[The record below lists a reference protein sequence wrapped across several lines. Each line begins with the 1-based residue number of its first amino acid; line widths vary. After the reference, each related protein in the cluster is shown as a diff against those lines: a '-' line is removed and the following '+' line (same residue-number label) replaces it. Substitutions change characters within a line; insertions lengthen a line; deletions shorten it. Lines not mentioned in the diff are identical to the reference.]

1 MNRHELREL
10 QDVHT
15 YPCLTITLPTH
26 RTRPDNRQDPVR
38 VKNLVTEGTNRLLGE
53 FSKREVT
60 PLLDRLNALVA
71 AIDYEYTLDGFVLA
85 VNRDMAR
92 EYVLPFTLNE
102 RVVVDDTFFTR
113 DLVHAFNRTQRY
125 WVLSLSEQ
133 PTRLYAA
140 TREDLKEITTGG
152 FPMRHAGPGGDTV
165 LPGGHGINTSAYRDD
180 RHRQFFRE
188 VDKAFRAFMA
198 EDPLPLALAGVDRY
212 LAFFREVSADDDE
225 SIATLRGNVD
235 HLSPHDLGRRIWP
248 HVSEGFTARRHE
260 VLRHLEAA
268 VGQRRAASTLAE
280 VWHLAGLGRGQVLV
294 VEEGYHQPARVNEQG
309 QLNLNV
315 DDPTAPDVMDDAV
328 DEVITMVLGKGG
340 QVVFV
345 EDGELALHDR
355 IALILRY

>member
-26 RTRPDNRQDPVR
+26 RTRPDNKQDPVR

-60 PLLDRLNALVA
+60 PLLDRLDALVA
-71 AIDYEYTLDGFVLA
+71 AIDYEYTLDGLVLA

-133 PTRLYAA
+133 PTRLFAA
-140 TREDLKEITTGG
+140 TREDLEEITTGG
-152 FPMRHAGPGGDTV
+152 FPMRHTGPGGDTA
-165 LPGGHGINTSAYRDD
+165 LPGGHGVNRSAYRDD

-188 VDKAFRAFMA
+188 VDKAFGAFNA

-212 LAFFREVSADDDE
+212 SAFLQEVSAVDDI
-225 SIATLRGNVD
+225 IATLRGNFD
-235 HLSPHDLGRRIWP
+235 QLSAHDLGRRIWP
-248 HVSEGFTARRHE
+248 AVSEGFTARRRE
-260 VLRHLEAA
+260 VLQQLEVA
-268 VGQRRAASTLAE
+268 VGLRRAASTLAE
-280 VWHLAGLGRGQVLV
+280 VWHLAGLGRGKVLV
-294 VEEGYHQPARVNEQG
+294 VEEGYHRPARVTGHG
-309 QLNLNV
+309 QLDLNV

-328 DEVITMVLGKGG
+328 DEVITTVLAKGG

-345 EDGELALHDR
+345 ENGELAQHDR

>member
-1 MNRHELREL
+1 MRGLARILAGIVAAQPPTTAFRDRLTSAGKRRLRPAAKVDGDFSSKGRSSASGTYHAEKPHADAIEAPCRDAMNRHHLREL

-15 YPCLTITLPTH
+15 YPCLTITLPMH

-53 FSKREVT
+53 FSKRKVT

-71 AIDYEYTLDGFVLA
+71 AIDYEYTLDGLVLA

-92 EYVLPFTLNE
+92 EYVLPFTLNG

-152 FPMRHAGPGGDTV
+152 FPMRHSGPGGDTV

-180 RHRQFFRE
+180 RHRQF
-188 VDKAFRAFMA
+188 
-198 EDPLPLALAGVDRY
+198 
-212 LAFFREVSADDDE
+212 
-225 SIATLRGNVD
+225 
-235 HLSPHDLGRRIWP
+235 
-248 HVSEGFTARRHE
+248 
-260 VLRHLEAA
+260 
-268 VGQRRAASTLAE
+268 
-280 VWHLAGLGRGQVLV
+280 
-294 VEEGYHQPARVNEQG
+294 
-309 QLNLNV
+309 
-315 DDPTAPDVMDDAV
+315 
-328 DEVITMVLGKGG
+328 
-340 QVVFV
+340 
-345 EDGELALHDR
+345 
-355 IALILRY
+355 